1 MVVPVR
7 AFEIR
12 HLTNDELARGDLV
25 ANVLEESL
33 ASVFVSFA
41 RGFGHWLL
49 IVARGRFLKSVLV
62 AARAT
67 GRCSSSRRCWKRWK
81 RASIRVL
88 RRQDIEMLD
97 RRLHA
102 TLRSVQT
109 RVRREIPSEF
119 DKCIAGGLRLA
130 LVETVPRGE

>member
-49 IVARGRFLKSVLV
+49 IVARGRFLKSCWVG
-62 AARAT
+62 ARAT
-67 GRCSSSRRCWKRWK
+67 DRRSSSRRCWKRWN

-97 RRLHA
+97 RRLH
-102 TLRSVQT
+102 
-109 RVRREIPSEF
+109 VRQRGAKFGTTE
-119 DKCIAGGLRLA
+119 GA
-130 LVETVPRGE
+130 LTACPRRT